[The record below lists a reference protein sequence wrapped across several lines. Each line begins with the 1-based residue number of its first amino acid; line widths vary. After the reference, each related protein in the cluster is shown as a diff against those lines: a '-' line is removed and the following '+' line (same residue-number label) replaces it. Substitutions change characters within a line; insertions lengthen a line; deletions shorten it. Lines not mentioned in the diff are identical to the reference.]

1 VVALTSTFVTWR
13 VYGILRILRK
23 AHVSN
28 ASMREHWSFV
38 VDHVSHPYDKTG
50 TMYTCPV
57 SIYNSVAK
65 STLYTC
71 IVSSHVT
78 ADITGKY

>member
-13 VYGILRILRK
+13 VYGILKILRK

-38 VDHVSHPYDKTG
+38 VDQEEKIGIY
-50 TMYTCPV
+50 YTYIINLTV
-57 SIYNSVAK
+57 K
-65 STLYTC
+65 L
-71 IVSSHVT
+71 
-78 ADITGKY
+78 